1 MSNHYKVVL
10 EIEVDA
16 ETPLEA
22 AQKAQVMGLED
33 PQFIYVVQDDQTNEL
48 NSVDLSEADYK
59 DSVLPLDE
67 YEPLIFSWNP

>member
-1 MSNHYKVVL
+1 
-10 EIEVDA
+10 
-16 ETPLEA
+16 
-22 AQKAQVMGLED
+22 VMGLED

-67 YEPLIFSWNP
+67 YEPLIG